1 MTKLC
6 PQCDQ
11 ENLDNAFTCKHCQHP
26 LGMIQEDEQS
36 PMPQSTFVDK
46 STEKENHSK
55 TKTLRKSA
63 NPLFQGID
71 WDALE
76 ESPSPQ
82 AKPESSDQTLSAP
95 AVVNKVIDTPPLNGV
110 KSEEQEM
117 PKRVPASSS
126 GAHRKFFSP
135 STLKVLAVISEAK
148 QHPKI
153 IAAIATFLMAAG
165 VGGIILLHRQ
175 FSSPIVEKVA
185 LVPTPDGTFTFGG
198 DPFYAALNPSGLSAL
213 LGQEYPEFELVYREP
228 ISNDENFEK
237 SGVSGWAITNV
248 LDKNLSFSTSSRPPS
263 DGEINRAKARG
274 DAIEYVPVA
283 ADATVFVTNSGVG
296 ISGLSVE
303 QLQKIFKGEA
313 RNWKDFGGP
322 DLPIKPMGIKVSSL
336 AEMGLGGGQLGDN
349 FEVAPS
355 TTAMFR
361 KILPTPGAIGFTSA
375 ALAEVTNRDAIAEG
389 LINVL
394 AVGAPDKPFVRPLTE
409 DGGVH
414 SQVIRDSSY
423 PLTHSL
429 FVVYRQGEEAG
440 EAYVEILRSPNGR
453 RILEEAGFVPVD

>member
-6 PQCDQ
+6 PQCQ
-11 ENLDNAFTCKHCQHP
+11 QKNSDNAFTCQYCERP
-26 LGMIQEDEQS
+26 LGMSQDEQT
-36 PMPQSTFVDK
+36 PVLQSTSVDL
-46 STEKENHSK
+46 SAEKDHQAK
-55 TKTLRKSA
+55 TKTLRNST

-82 AKPESSDQTLSAP
+82 VKPESSDQTLSAP

-110 KSEEQEM
+110 KSND
-117 PKRVPASSS
+117 RPALQ
-126 GAHRKFFSP
+126 RKFFSP
-135 STLKVLAVISEAK
+135 SSLKVLAVAAEAK

-153 IAAIATFLMAAG
+153 IAAIAAFFIAAG
-165 VGGIILLHRQ
+165 AGGIILLNRQ
-175 FSSPIVEKVA
+175 FSNPIVQDKA
-185 LVPTPDGTFTFGG
+185 LSISVPAGTYRFGG
-198 DPFYAALNPSGLSAL
+198 DPFYAALNPSGLAAL
-213 LGQEYPEFELVYREP
+213 LQQEYSEFELLYREP
-228 ISNDENFEK
+228 ISGDENFEN
-237 SGVSGWAITNV
+237 SGISGWAIAQV
-248 LDKNLSFSTSSRPPS
+248 IDKNLSFSTSNRPPS
-263 DGEINRAKARG
+263 DDEINRAKGRG
-274 DAIEYVPVA
+274 KTIEYVPVA

-296 ISGLSVE
+296 ISGLSIE

-322 DLPIKPMGIKVSSL
+322 DLPIKTMGIKVSSL

-361 KILPTPGAIGFTSA
+361 KIFSTPGAIGFTSA
-375 ALAEVTNRDAIAEG
+375 ALAEVTNRDAINEG

-414 SQVIRDSSY
+414 TQVIRDSSY
-423 PLTHSL
+423 PLVHSL
-429 FVVYRQGEEAG
+429 FVVYRQGEGAG
-440 EAYVEILRSPNGR
+440 EAYVDILRSPNGK
-453 RILEEAGFVPVD
+453 RILEDAGFVPVD